1 MKSNK
6 IALLHIKGKENVSNS
21 VNVFVK
27 LSVGILENTTYT
39 ILKNHK
45 VAVSASIG
53 HGFP

>member
-1 MKSNK
+1 MQGYK

-21 VNVFVK
+21 VNVFVE
-27 LSVGILENTTYT
+27 LSVGVFKNATYT

-45 VAVSASIG
+45 VAVSASIS

>member
-1 MKSNK
+1 MQGYK
-6 IALLHIKGKENVSNS
+6 IALLHIKGKENVGNS
-21 VNVFVK
+21 VNVFVE
-27 LSVGILENTTYT
+27 LSIGVFKNTTYT